1 VPGSLNV
8 ESRVSLK
15 AIQELSQKGHKVK
28 VQSDWG
34 TLSAP
39 KVIVYD
45 TKTGVAAGG
54 ADPRRSRYAVA
65 W

>member
-1 VPGSLNV
+1 VG
-8 ESRVSLK
+8 LK
-15 AIQELSQKGHKVK
+15 TIEELSQKGHKVK
-28 VQSDWG
+28 VQGEWG

-39 KVIVYD
+39 TVIIYD
-45 TKTGVAAGG
+45 PSNGVASAG